1 MKKIFRTL
9 KIILKQIKG
18 FLKACATQAQA
29 EAELREDKALFDEI
43 EKTIGD
49 LQADIACA
57 QVMRAR
63 LIKDRPSLVQ
73 KTNLNQKTK
82 TNLNQKSAVKNW
94 AI

>member
-1 MKKIFRTL
+1 MTKIFRTL
-9 KIILKQIKG
+9 KIILTQIKG
-18 FLKACATQAQA
+18 FLKACASQAQA
-29 EAELREDKALFDEI
+29 EAELIEDKALFDEI
-43 EKTIGD
+43 EKTICD
-49 LQADIACA
+49 LSADLACA

>member
-18 FLKACATQAQA
+18 FLSLCACEAQAQA
-29 EAELREDKALFDEI
+29 ELDADKKLFNEI
-43 EKTIGD
+43 EQTIGD

-73 KTNLNQKTK
+73 KTDLK
-82 TNLNQKSAVKNW
+82 KSVKANTIKIKNW